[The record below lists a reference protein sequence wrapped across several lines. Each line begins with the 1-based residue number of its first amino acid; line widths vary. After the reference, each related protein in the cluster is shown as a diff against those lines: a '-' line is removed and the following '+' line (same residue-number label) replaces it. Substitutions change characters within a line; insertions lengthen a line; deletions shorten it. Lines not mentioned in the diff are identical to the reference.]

1 MRFDKFVAEKLNISR
16 NQASEL
22 IKNEKILLDNEICN
36 DTAKNV
42 ENGEISVASEIYVS
56 RGALKLKGFLRE
68 LKDDFSFEINGLNA
82 LDVGS
87 STGGFVQILLENGVK
102 SVTAL
107 DVGSMQLSEILR
119 NNPRVKVCE
128 NTDIREF
135 KSEKF
140 DLITCDVS
148 FISLNSILENI
159 FHLAKKYIILLFKP
173 QFEVG
178 INAKRDKKGVVKDE
192 KAIKKSV
199 ANFELNCAKMGLIKL
214 AFKECQIK
222 GKNGNQ
228 EFFYLYEKP
237 NSEI

>member
-1 MRFDKFVAEKLNISR
+1 MRFDKFVAEKLGISR
-16 NQASEL
+16 NQAIQL
-22 IKNEKILLDNEICN
+22 IKDDKILLDNEICN

-42 ENGEISVASEIYVS
+42 ENGEISVVSEIYVS

-68 LKDDFSFEINGLNA
+68 LKDEFGFDINGLNA
-82 LDVGS
+82 LDIGS
-87 STGGFVQILLENGVK
+87 STGGFVQILLENGVG

-107 DVGSMQLSEILR
+107 DVGSMQLSEVLR
-119 NNPRVKVCE
+119 KNEKVKVCE

-140 DLITCDVS
+140 DLITCDIS
-148 FISLNSILENI
+148 FISLNSVLENI

-192 KAIKKSV
+192 KAIKKAI
-199 ANFELNCAKMGLIKL
+199 ANFELNCAKLGLIKL
-214 AFKECQIK
+214 AFKNCEIK

-237 NSEI
+237 NLEN

>member
-68 LKDDFSFEINGLNA
+68 LKDEFSFDITGLNA

-107 DVGSMQLSEILR
+107 DVGSEQLSSILR
-119 NNPRVKVCE
+119 NDKRVIVRE
-128 NTDIREF
+128 NTDIRDF
-135 KSEKF
+135 DSPPF
-140 DLITCDVS
+140 DLITADVS
-148 FISLNSILENI
+148 FISLECILPSIDRLVKND
-159 FHLAKKYIILLFKP
+159 IILLFKP

-178 INAKRDKKGVVKDE
+178 IDAKRNKNGVLQDE
-192 KAIKKSV
+192 KALNLARDK
-199 ANFELNCAKMGLIKL
+199 FEKACLNLGWNLKFSSQCV
-214 AFKECQIK
+214 IK

-228 EFFYLYEKP
+228 ERFYYYDKR
-237 NSEI
+237 